1 MRSSQINRLRIV
13 VLLALAMLIP
23 LGSVYADGSKG
34 DATAK
39 IIAIKKATVSAAAE
53 GTDSAAGKKT
63 LVAIKKKLALRKKLF
78 AAVKAGKLIA
88 EQAKAKCVAITKGK
102 GGK

>member
-1 MRSSQINRLRIV
+1 MNRLRIV

-39 IIAIKKATVSAAAE
+39 IIAIKKGTVSAAAE

-63 LVAIKKKLALRKKLF
+63 LVAIKQKLALRKKLF